1 MPLQNQGR
9 WPHLTRLLAVW
20 MACVFLGS
28 AAFAQNSQTVTGIA
42 VQGNQR
48 IEGATIR
55 SYLTVT
61 EGDAFDPARIDR
73 SIKNLFSTGLFADV
87 SIGRQGDLLLVRVVE
102 NPIINRISIEGNK
115 RIEDD

>member
-1 MPLQNQGR
+1 MLVLSSNKPLTDQGR
-9 WPHLTRLLAVW
+9 SAKVVPVLGALL
-20 MACVFLGS
+20 FLLFGS
-28 AAFAQNSQTVTGIA
+28 PAFAQSSDVISGLA

-55 SYLTVT
+55 SYLAVA

-87 SIGRQGDLLLVRVVE
+87 SVGRQGDLLVVRVVE
-102 NPIINRISIEGNK
+102 NPIINRI
-115 RIEDD
+115 